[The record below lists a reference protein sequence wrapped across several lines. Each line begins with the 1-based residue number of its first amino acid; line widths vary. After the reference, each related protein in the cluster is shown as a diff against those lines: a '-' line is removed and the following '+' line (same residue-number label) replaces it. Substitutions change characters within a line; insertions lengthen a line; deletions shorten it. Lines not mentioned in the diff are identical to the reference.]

1 MQASEVKIGQR
12 VKHLY
17 VSKCGHG
24 TVLELPTGVNSEVMV
39 EWDESY
45 GKCAA
50 YARNLIL
57 VEQPKTAGHIHAELM
72 KQYAEDAAKSETPW
86 ENWQVLA
93 PGFDKWYNLKHDPEW
108 FKTCQY
114 RRKPKQKFIEFN
126 GKKFEIFAEK
136 PKRGAEY
143 WFVNVARNVDVHQ
156 YHYDSTFD
164 ADNFDI
170 NNCFKD
176 EKTAKSFAEELK
188 KIFNNVVES

>member
-12 VKHLY
+12 VKHRF
-17 VSKCGHG
+17 VSECGHG

-39 EWDESY
+39 KWDESY

-50 YARNLIL
+50 YAHNLIL
-57 VEQPKTAGHIHAELM
+57 VEQPKTAGHVHAELM

-93 PGFDKWYNLKHDPEW
+93 PGFDKWYNLNHDPEW

-114 RRKPKQKFIEFN
+114 RRKPKQKFIELN

-136 PKRGAEY
+136 PSKGTEY
-143 WFVNVARNVDVHQ
+143 FYVDTYSNTVDKFKWGD
-156 YHYDSTFD
+156 DSTD
-164 ADNFDI
+164 HRLLTENK
-170 NNCFKD
+170 CLKD
-176 EKTAKSFAEELK
+176 EMTAKDFAEELK
-188 KIFNNVVES
+188 KVFNNVVES

>member
-12 VKHLY
+12 VKHLT
-17 VSKCGHG
+17 VSECGIG
-24 TVLELPTGVNSEVMV
+24 TVLDLPTGVNHQVMV
-39 EWDESY
+39 EWNESY

-50 YARNLIL
+50 YAENLIL
-57 VEQPKTAGHIHAELM
+57 VEQPKTAGHVHAELM
-72 KQYAEDAAKSETPW
+72 KQYAEDATKSESPW

-136 PKRGAEY
+136 PRKGTEY
-143 WFVNVARNVDVHQ
+143 FSVNMYSNTVDKYVWDSDHIDNKMFVENK
-156 YHYDSTFD
+156 
-164 ADNFDI
+164 
-170 NNCFKD
+170 CLKD
-176 EKTAKSFAEELK
+176 EMTAKDFAEELK

>member
-12 VKHLY
+12 VKHKI
-17 VSKCGHG
+17 VEWVG
-24 TVLELPTGVNSEVMV
+24 TVVSLNKLHSFEDCRVQWDNRQETGALIVNLEP
-39 EWDESY
+39 
-45 GKCAA
+45 
-50 YARNLIL
+50 I
-57 VEQPKTAGHIHAELM
+57 EQENQVKSHVHAKLM

-93 PGFDKWYNLKHDPEW
+93 PGFDKWYNLNTNPEW
-108 FKTCQY
+108 FQTNQY

-136 PKRGAEY
+136 PERGVEY
-143 WFVNVARNVDVHQ
+143 WFVDVVRNVDVCQ

-176 EKTAKSFAEELK
+176 EKTAKAFAEELK

>member
-1 MQASEVKIGQR
+1 MEPNEVKIGQR
-12 VKHLY
+12 VRHLI
-17 VSKCGHG
+17 VSECGVG
-24 TVLELPTGVNSEVMV
+24 TVLDLPTGVNPQVVV
-39 EWDESY
+39 EWGGSY

-50 YARNLIL
+50 YAENLIL

-86 ENWQVLA
+86 KNWEFTYGSDNFWESA
-93 PGFDKWYNLKHDPEW
+93 DWHPSWDIGCK
-108 FKTCQY
+108 Y

-136 PKRGAEY
+136 PERGAEY
-143 WFVNVARNVDVHQ
+143 WIVNVARHVNVHQ